1 MIYEHKF
8 YVYTSDVNTDLLVTN
23 KTILGWMEDIGS
35 LHSDHCGCGMATMEE
50 TRLSWVIIQW
60 KLKIYRR
67 MRYGETITVKTWV
80 PGTKRLYTFREYAF
94 YDEEGK
100 LVAACSSK
108 WVLTDL
114 DKGMIHVPQWILDQ
128 YGMHTETVF
137 EEGINMDRIKEPEH
151 FSQEYECTVPCTWI
165 DVNGHMNNLY
175 YLDVA
180 YQALPIDL
188 YMNNS
193 FDEFEILYKRECK
206 MFDRLHCYY
215 DFDGT
220 YHIVSIKNGEDGKLH
235 AVVRFPAAALV
246 PSGKTETEEEK

>member
-1 MIYEHKF
+1 
-8 YVYTSDVNTDLLVTN
+8 DV
-23 KTILGWMEDIGS
+23 GA
-35 LHSDHCGCGMATMEE
+35 LHSDAAGCGTANLEE

-60 KLKIYRR
+60 KVKIYRR

-94 YDEEGK
+94 YDEAGE

-108 WVLTDL
+108 WVLTHL
-114 DKGMIHVPQWILDQ
+114 EKGMITVPPWILEQ

-137 EEGINMDRIKEPEH
+137 EEGINMARVKEPL
-151 FSQEYECTVPCTWI
+151 EYSSENECTVPCTWI
-165 DVNGHMNNLY
+165 DVNGHMNNLH

-188 YMNNS
+188 YLENS
-193 FDEFEILYKRECK
+193 FNEFEIMYKREAK

-215 DFDGT
+215 QFDGT
-220 YHIVSIKNGEDGKLH
+220 YHIVSIKNAEDGKLH
-235 AVVRFPAAALV
+235 AVVRFPAESLV
-246 PSGKTETEEEK
+246 PSGEE

>member
-1 MIYEHKF
+1 MIFEHQF
-8 YVYTSDVNTDLLVTN
+8 QVYSRDVNTDLRVTN
-23 KTILGWMEDIGS
+23 KTILGWLQDAGA
-35 LHSDHCGCGMATMEE
+35 LHSDLAGCGTANLEE

-60 KLKIYRR
+60 KVKIFRR

-80 PGTKRLYTFREYAF
+80 PGTKRLYTFRDYAF
-94 YDEEGK
+94 YDEAGE

-114 DKGMIHVPQWILDQ
+114 DKGMIAVPQWILEQ

-137 EEGINMDRIKEPEH
+137 EEGMNMARIKEPTE
-151 FSQEYECTVPCTWI
+151 FSREYECTVPCTWI
-165 DVNGHMNNLY
+165 DVNGHMNNLH

-188 YMNNS
+188 YLENS
-193 FDEFEILYKRECK
+193 FNEFEIMYKREAK

-215 DFDGT
+215 QFDGT

-235 AVVRFPAAALV
+235 AIVRFPDQALV
-246 PSGKTETEEEK
+246 PSGRE